1 VDVRIV
7 PSGRCLAGAADG
19 GSVRSQSKNGG
30 MAMDEGGPEEA
41 AVDEQVPGTGRRT
54 HRRRGWRA
62 FKSWLIGL
70 RASRSYAFILLLV
83 IIAFVFAAAAP
94 DARWASGVLVLIESV
109 TLLIALW
116 TSRAAPLGIRVAI
129 TAVAI
134 AVAVAH
140 IVHEDQALASASG
153 LLGGLLLAAT
163 IVVIVAG
170 VISHSEVNAQS
181 VIGAITIYILLG
193 MVFISI
199 YTVVAVLGDGP
210 FFAQGTD
217 GTLSLR
223 LYFSFVTLTT
233 VGYGDYTAA
242 GTAGHTFAVTEAL
255 VGQVYLVT
263 VVALLVSRMRVRPR
277 APKGGA
283 EVR

>member
-1 VDVRIV
+1 
-7 PSGRCLAGAADG
+7 
-19 GSVRSQSKNGG
+19 
-30 MAMDEGGPEEA
+30 
-41 AVDEQVPGTGRRT
+41 
-54 HRRRGWRA
+54 
-62 FKSWLIGL
+62 
-70 RASRSYAFILLLV
+70 
-83 IIAFVFAAAAP
+83 
-94 DARWASGVLVLIESV
+94 
-109 TLLIALW
+109 
-116 TSRAAPLGIRVAI
+116 
-129 TAVAI
+129 
-134 AVAVAH
+134 
-140 IVHEDQALASASG
+140 

-163 IVVIVAG
+163 IVVIVHG

-181 VIGAITIYILLG
+181 VIGAITVYILLG

-233 VGYGDYTAA
+233 VVFGDYTAA

-255 VGQVYLVT
+255 LGQVYLVT
-263 VVALLVSRMRVRPR
+263 VVALLVSRMRVRSR

>member
-1 VDVRIV
+1 
-7 PSGRCLAGAADG
+7 
-19 GSVRSQSKNGG
+19 
-30 MAMDEGGPEEA
+30 M
-41 AVDEQVPGTGRRT
+41 
-54 HRRRGWRA
+54 
-62 FKSWLIGL
+62 
-70 RASRSYAFILLLV
+70 
-83 IIAFVFAAAAP
+83 
-94 DARWASGVLVLIESV
+94 
-109 TLLIALW
+109 
-116 TSRAAPLGIRVAI
+116 
-129 TAVAI
+129 
-134 AVAVAH
+134 
-140 IVHEDQALASASG
+140 
-153 LLGGLLLAAT
+153 LLAAT
-163 IVVIVAG
+163 IVVIVHG

-181 VIGAITIYILLG
+181 VIGAITVYILLG

-263 VVALLVSRMRVRPR
+263 VVALLVSRMRVRAR
-277 APKGGA
+277 APRGGG
-283 EVR
+283 EVS

>member
-1 VDVRIV
+1 
-7 PSGRCLAGAADG
+7 
-19 GSVRSQSKNGG
+19 
-30 MAMDEGGPEEA
+30 MAEGGPEDT
-41 AVDEQVPGTGRRT
+41 AVDEQVPAAGRRT
-54 HRRRGWRA
+54 HRRRGWPA

-109 TLLIALW
+109 TLLVALW
-116 TSRAAPLGIRVAI
+116 TSRAAPLGLRVAI
-129 TAVAI
+129 PAVAI

-170 VISHSEVNAQS
+170 VTSHSEVDAQS

-199 YTVVAVLGDGP
+199 YTVIAVLGDGP

-255 VGQVYLVT
+255 AGQVYLVT
-263 VVALLVSRMRVRPR
+263 VVALLVSRMRVRSR

-283 EVR
+283 EVP

>member
-1 VDVRIV
+1 MVM
-7 PSGRCLAGAADG
+7 AEDG
-19 GSVRSQSKNGG
+19 PGDTG
-30 MAMDEGGPEEA
+30 
-41 AVDEQVPGTGRRT
+41 VDERAPASARRT
-54 HRRRGWRA
+54 HRRRGWPA
-62 FKSWLIGL
+62 FRSWLIGL

-83 IIAFVFAAAAP
+83 LIAFVFAAAAP
-94 DARWASGVLVLIESV
+94 DARWARGVLVLIESV
-109 TLLIALW
+109 TLLVALW
-116 TSRAAPLGIRVAI
+116 TSRTAPLGLRVAI
-129 TAVAI
+129 PALAI
-134 AVAVAH
+134 AVAVAQL
-140 IVHEDQALASASG
+140 VHEDQALASASG

-163 IVVIVAG
+163 IVVIVLG

-181 VIGAITIYILLG
+181 IIGAITVYILLG

-263 VVALLVSRMRVRPR
+263 VVALLVSRMRVRSR
-277 APKGGA
+277 AQKGGT